1 MKFLVFPL
9 MLLLAG
15 CGSLQTDRMFSNNLL
30 DAAPKGEMDVRN
42 PEWVAPSHS
51 ATSGVR
57 GPLGQVRTSSYEA
70 LQQFL
75 LHNGVDYEVL
85 PGNHV
90 MVRLKDSVQFET
102 GSSKVSQESYHWLS
116 MMSDFLSRQQG
127 IDVVID
133 GHTDSTGKPT
143 FNDSLSV
150 KRADTVKTTLIKN
163 RVAKDA
169 IYTRGY
175 GEYIPACTNRT
186 TEGRACNRRV
196 ELLFIVSNN

>member
-9 MLLLAG
+9 MLILAG
-15 CGSLQTDRMFSNNLL
+15 CGSLQTDRMFNKNLL
-30 DAAPKGEMDVRN
+30 DAAPKGETDVRN
-42 PEWVAPSHS
+42 PDWVAP
-51 ATSGVR
+51 ARNANSGVR
-57 GPLGQVRTSSYEA
+57 GPMGQVRTSSYAA

-75 LHNGVDYEVL
+75 LHNGVDYEVM

-90 MVRLKDSVQFET
+90 MVRLKESVQFET

-116 MMSDFLSRQQG
+116 MMSDFLSQQRG

-133 GHTDSTGKPT
+133 GHADATGQSS
-143 FNDSLSV
+143 FNDLLSV

-163 RVAKDA
+163 NVAKEA

-175 GEYIPACTNRT
+175 GDYVPACTNRT

-196 ELLFIVSNN
+196 ELLLIVSNN